1 MRRLGSESV
10 RYVPVLCVLIAF
22 VGSRVFY
29 RAALGASFDAST
41 SGFFIQF
48 ADPALLRTDLLRTCL
63 YLHHQAPLLNFVTGL
78 ALKVSPA
85 HFDVLLD
92 AAFLAG
98 GLALAVSL
106 LSVLRHLGVRPWLA
120 TLVTALY
127 TAAPSVVFFEMW
139 LLYHHVVTLF
149 SVVALAALLRFIRT
163 ETWASGTAFFGMLLL
178 IVLTRSIYGLVWMAA
193 LTLVLLHFKPVSRRT
208 TLRAAAIPFV
218 LGVLYTLKTPLLVGS
233 SLGHAILAPNLAQKV
248 WNELPK
254 TTQADLI
261 SSRAISPI
269 ERMGPFFDLPSHPS
283 YRIRRIADA
292 PTGIPILD
300 EEMTSTGAANSNNLQ
315 YIGIADVFGKDMRFL
330 LRRYPDA
337 YLRGVKRALTQGY
350 FHAAT
355 NDIWGSQSHAYKSI
369 APVDTRLNDLLGV
382 RKDGRLGVLL
392 WVLPLTVA
400 YAIGRL
406 LSRRARA
413 SSQRSITPV
422 VAVVVVTIFYVTLST
437 TLISWDDFS
446 RYRFEIDV
454 FFLLLFSLLL
464 EDAARVLATV
474 PARVRDLTVLVRG
487 FGVARL
493 EAERD

>member
-1 MRRLGSESV
+1 
-10 RYVPVLCVLIAF
+10 
-22 VGSRVFY
+22 
-29 RAALGASFDAST
+29 
-41 SGFFIQF
+41 
-48 ADPALLRTDLLRTCL
+48 
-63 YLHHQAPLLNFVTGL
+63 
-78 ALKVSPA
+78 
-85 HFDVLLD
+85 
-92 AAFLAG
+92 
-98 GLALAVSL
+98 
-106 LSVLRHLGVRPWLA
+106 
-120 TLVTALY
+120 
-127 TAAPSVVFFEMW
+127 
-139 LLYHHVVTLF
+139 
-149 SVVALAALLRFIRT
+149 
-163 ETWASGTAFFGMLLL
+163 
-178 IVLTRSIYGLVWMAA
+178 
-193 LTLVLLHFKPVSRRT
+193 
-208 TLRAAAIPFV
+208 
-218 LGVLYTLKTPLLVGS
+218 
-233 SLGHAILAPNLAQKV
+233 
-248 WNELPK
+248 
-254 TTQADLI
+254 
-261 SSRAISPI
+261 
-269 ERMGPFFDLPSHPS
+269 MGPFFDLPSHAS
-283 YRIRRIADA
+283 YRIRRNADA

-464 EDAARVLATV
+464 EDAARVLATL

-487 FGVARL
+487 FRVARL
-493 EAERD
+493 EAGRD